1 MKAVVTLTLN
11 PTIDVSA
18 FADIVRP
25 LRKIR
30 TTEERYHAGGGG
42 ISVARAIQALGGK
55 VHAVY
60 LGGGPTGL
68 LLGELLTAA
77 AIEAQRIAIREYTRT
92 AHTVFER
99 KSGQEYR
106 FVPEGPEV
114 TEQEWTECLAMLA
127 HLDFDYLVVSGSL
140 PRGLLADAYDRAI
153 DIADKKCA
161 RVMLDTSGPAL
172 RASLDKGV
180 YLVKPS
186 LGELE
191 ALVERAL
198 PSRELQVAAARDLI
212 TAGNAKIVAVT
223 CGRDGALIVSATDHR
238 HLASP
243 PIKAKSAVGA
253 GDSFLAALTLALA
266 QGRSLNAAFAYGVA
280 AGTAAVMS
288 PGAELCRYEDVE
300 RLYAVLQSSGATEFD
315 NLS

>member
-18 FADIVRP
+18 FADVVRP

-42 ISVARAIQALGGK
+42 ISVARAIHALGGK

-60 LGGGPTGL
+60 LGGGPTGQ
-68 LLGELLTAA
+68 LLGELLAAA
-77 AIEAQRIAIREYTRT
+77 AIEAERIAISEYTRT

-114 TEQEWTECLAMLA
+114 TDQEWNECISALAD
-127 HLDFDYLVVSGSL
+127 LDFDYLVVSGSL
-140 PRGLLADAYDRAI
+140 PRGLPADTYYRAI

-161 RVMLDTSGPAL
+161 RIMLDTSGPGL

-191 ALVERAL
+191 ALVGRTL
-198 PSRELQVAAARDLI
+198 SSTELQVKAARDLI
-212 TAGNAKIVAVT
+212 RAGNAEIVAVT
-223 CGRDGALIVSATDHR
+223 CGRDGALIVNASTHLQ
-238 HLASP
+238 LASP
-243 PIKAKSAVGA
+243 PVEAQSAVGA
-253 GDSFLAALTLALA
+253 GDSFLAAVTLALA

-300 RLYAVLQSSGATEFD
+300 RLYAVLQSSGAAEF
-315 NLS
+315 